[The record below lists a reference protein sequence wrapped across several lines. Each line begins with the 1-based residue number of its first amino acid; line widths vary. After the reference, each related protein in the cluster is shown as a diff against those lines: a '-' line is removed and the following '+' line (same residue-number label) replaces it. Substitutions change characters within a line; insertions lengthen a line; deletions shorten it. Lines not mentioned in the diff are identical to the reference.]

1 MSFLEIGGSS
11 MKIHATKN
19 FINKHYKNIY
29 CVGYEDL
36 HFLLKAYDAVFY
48 NAGQCGWNWDAYE
61 VDYNTVI
68 ITGYRN
74 FTGYTIPYETALKY
88 DQQARNLH
96 CNSCDWNATREQ
108 LHQLMQELL
117 QELKK

>member
-1 MSFLEIGGSS
+1 
-11 MKIHATKN
+11 MKTHATKN

-29 CVGYEDL
+29 CAGYEDL

-48 NAGQCGWNWDAYE
+48 NAGQCGWNWNAYE

-117 QELKK
+117 QELKN

>member
-1 MSFLEIGGSS
+1 

-29 CVGYEDL
+29 CAGYEDL

-74 FTGYTIPYETALKY
+74 FTAYTIPYETALKY
-88 DQQARNLH
+88 DQQALKLRNSKKHLH
-96 CNSCDWNATREQ
+96 HLMEQ
-108 LHQLMQELL
+108 LL
-117 QELKK
+117 QELKY

>member
-1 MSFLEIGGSS
+1 MIGAIS
-11 MKIHATKN
+11 MKTHATKN
-19 FINKHYKNIY
+19 FINKNYKNIF

-36 HFLLKAYDAVFY
+36 HFLLKAYDAIFY
-48 NAGQCGWNWDAYE
+48 NAGSCGWNWDAYE

-74 FTGYTIPYETALKY
+74 FTGYTIPYETVIKY
-88 DQQARNLH
+88 DQQARNLFR
-96 CNSCDWNATREQ
+96 NSCDWNETKKQ
-108 LHQLMQELL
+108 LHKLMQELL